1 MVSSIHFKHGI
12 LLNYSSS
19 RIKTDGLFS
28 FKYGKVQARMKTVD
42 GQGFWP
48 AFWMLPS
55 GGSWPCDGEID
66 IMEQW
71 GNDENTNLS
80 TGAAHVGIC
89 PYEQG
94 GHVYSSFQEPIDQ
107 GSYADQF
114 HIYEVRW
121 YENFIQWYI
130 DDDFSL

>member
-1 MVSSIHFKHGI
+1 
-12 LLNYSSS
+12 
-19 RIKTDGLFS
+19 
-28 FKYGKVQARMKTVD
+28 
-42 GQGFWP
+42 
-48 AFWMLPS
+48 MLPS

-71 GNDENTNLS
+71 GNDDNTDIS

-89 PYEQG
+89 PYEPG

-130 DDDFSL
+130 DDILVYEVTPNSYSSQFNWPFNDNEWYLILNFAITNSGPTLIQFYLLL